1 MINAIYVT
9 NNAYDAIL
17 LKNGTFLQV
26 TAEVF
31 ADYINTEAINLDEWN
46 GNELWDD
53 WAADLETA
61 AQGTGE
67 IMAYYNTQNELII
80 VDKDL
85 FEERREF
92 FLGE

>member
-1 MINAIYVT
+1 MKNAIYAS

-17 LKNGTFLQV
+17 LNNGTFIQV

-46 GNELWDD
+46 GGELWDD

-67 IMAYYNTQNELII
+67 ILAYYEGNQLII
-80 VDKDL
+80 VDEAG
-85 FEERREF
+85 FEERKKF
-92 FLGE
+92 TLGE